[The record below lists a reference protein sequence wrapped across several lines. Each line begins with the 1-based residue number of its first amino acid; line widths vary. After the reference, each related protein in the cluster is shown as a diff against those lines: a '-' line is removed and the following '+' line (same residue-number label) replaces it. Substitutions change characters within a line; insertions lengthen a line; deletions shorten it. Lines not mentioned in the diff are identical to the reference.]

1 MMKIKSFLTVTL
13 LCLGALATVSCSFT
27 GNHQGENAAEPQPAE
42 EISQPAAPSA
52 GADRSDVDLQEA
64 KELLKELFGSIA
76 KSLQKTDS
84 VSVSEEVVEEK
95 IPEEEEPARE
105 LKWYEKDYSITVV
118 DLDENVTYTYTRKGK
133 KMTIQGKGGGRT
145 QKEDMDILDNGTIQS
160 KVYHNGQYV
169 RTYTLEKTPEDV
181 IKLYLNSSKTNL
193 RVIGNYPKPV
203 ATSKSDTRC
212 GRPCWVVSK
221 VTEEGL
227 LGYSTR
233 KEDVYYVDKEYG
245 FIYEKKSS
253 ASGNVGV
260 SYKDKSHFR
269 VTAFTDKP

>member
-1 MMKIKSFLTVTL
+1 MLS
-13 LCLGALATVSCSFT
+13 SCGFT
-27 GNHQGENAAEPQPAE
+27 GNRQGENSVEPQPVEKVPQVASTSE
-42 EISQPAAPSA
+42 
-52 GADRSDVDLQEA
+52 GADRSAVNLDEA
-64 KELLKELFGSIA
+64 KEVLKEILGSIA
-76 KSLQKTDS
+76 ESMQKTDS
-84 VSVSEEVVEEK
+84 TSVSEEPVEEE
-95 IPEEEEPARE
+95 IPEKEPARE

-133 KMTIQGKGGGRT
+133 KMTIEGKGGGKT

-160 KVYHNGQYV
+160 KVYHNGQYI
-169 RTYTLEKTPEDV
+169 RTYTMERTPEDV

-193 RVIGNYPKPV
+193 RVIGNYSTPV

-221 VTEEGL
+221 VTEEAL

-260 SYKDKSHFR
+260 SFKDKSHFR

>member
-1 MMKIKSFLTVTL
+1 MRRL
-13 LCLGALATVSCSFT
+13 LLFAACVLLLSSCGFS
-27 GNHQGENAAEPQPAE
+27 GNRQGEDVAEQQPAE
-42 EISQPAAPSA
+42 ETEKPALNL
-52 GADRSDVDLQEA
+52 DEA
-64 KELLKELFGSIA
+64 KELLKDLLLSVAEGMQKADSTSVDEESI
-76 KSLQKTDS
+76 
-84 VSVSEEVVEEK
+84 EEE
-95 IPEEEEPARE
+95 IPEEEPTRE

-118 DLDENVTYTYTRKGK
+118 DLDEKVTYTYTRKGR
-133 KMTIQGKGGGRT
+133 KMTIEGRGGGKT
-145 QKEDMDILDNGTIQS
+145 QKEDMDILEDGTIQS

-169 RTYTLEKTPEDV
+169 RTYTMERTPEDI

-193 RVIGNYPKPV
+193 RVIGNYPLPV

-221 VTEEGL
+221 VTEEAL

-260 SYKDKSHFR
+260 SFKDKSHFR

>member
-1 MMKIKSFLTVTL
+1 MKKASIIL
-13 LCLGALATVSCSFT
+13 LCVAAIAMVSCG
-27 GNHQGENAAEPQPAE
+27 GNSNKKGNRETAE
-42 EISQPAAPSA
+42 EEVPQAATAS
-52 GADRSDVDLQEA
+52 SSVEA
-64 KELLKELFGSIA
+64 EKEA
-76 KSLQKTDS
+76 
-84 VSVSEEVVEEK
+84 
-95 IPEEEEPARE
+95 IPEEAAETTAEAEPARE

-133 KMTIQGKGGGRT
+133 KLTIEGKGGGKS
-145 QKEDMDILDNGTIQS
+145 QKEDMDILDDGTVQS
-160 KVYHNGQYV
+160 KVYHNGQYI
-169 RTYTLEKTPEDV
+169 RTYTMERTPEEV

-203 ATSKSDTRC
+203 ATSMSDTRC

-221 VTEEGL
+221 VTEEAL

>member
-1 MMKIKSFLTVTL
+1 MKKLSIILVCVAGL
-13 LCLGALATVSCSFT
+13 LMLSSCGFT
-27 GNHQGENAAEPQPAE
+27 GNN
-42 EISQPAAPSA
+42 
-52 GADRSDVDLQEA
+52 QEG
-64 KELLKELFGSIA
+64 KELLKEVFDAIDKSI
-76 KSLQKTDS
+76 QKADS
-84 VSVSEEVVEEK
+84 VSVSEDVVEEE
-95 IPEEEEPARE
+95 IPEPEPARE
-105 LKWYEKDYSITVV
+105 LKWYEKDYAITVV
-118 DLDENVTYTYTRKGK
+118 DLNENVTYTYTRKGK
-133 KMTIQGKGGGRT
+133 KMTIEGKGGGKT
-145 QKEDMDILDNGTIQS
+145 QKEDMDILDNGTMQS

-221 VTEEGL
+221 VTEEAL

>member
-1 MMKIKSFLTVTL
+1 MLS
-13 LCLGALATVSCSFT
+13 SCGFS
-27 GNHQGENAAEPQPAE
+27 GNRQGESSAGQQPAGEITREQVAAEETEKPAL
-42 EISQPAAPSA
+42 
-52 GADRSDVDLQEA
+52 DLDEA
-64 KELLKELFGSIA
+64 KELLKDL
-76 KSLQKTDS
+76 LQSVAEGMQKADS
-84 VSVSEEVVEEK
+84 ASVSEEPVEEE
-95 IPEEEEPARE
+95 IPEEEPARE

-118 DLDENVTYTYTRKGK
+118 DLDENVTYTYTRKGM
-133 KMTIQGKGGGRT
+133 KMTIEGKGGGKT
-145 QKEDMDILDNGTIQS
+145 QREDMDILEGGTIRS
-160 KVYHNGQYV
+160 KVYHNGQYI
-169 RTYTLEKTPEDV
+169 RTYTMERTPEDV

-193 RVIGNYPKPV
+193 RVIGNYPTPV

-221 VTEEGL
+221 ITEEAL

-260 SYKDKSHFR
+260 SNKDKSHFR

>member
-1 MMKIKSFLTVTL
+1 M
-13 LCLGALATVSCSFT
+13 
-27 GNHQGENAAEPQPAE
+27 
-42 EISQPAAPSA
+42 
-52 GADRSDVDLQEA
+52 
-64 KELLKELFGSIA
+64 
-76 KSLQKTDS
+76 
-84 VSVSEEVVEEK
+84 
-95 IPEEEEPARE
+95 
-105 LKWYEKDYSITVV
+105 

-133 KMTIQGKGGGRT
+133 KMTIEGKGGGKT

-160 KVYHNGQYV
+160 KVYHNGQYI
-169 RTYTLEKTPEDV
+169 RTYTMERTPEDV

-193 RVIGNYPKPV
+193 RVIGNYPTPV

-221 VTEEGL
+221 VTEEAL

-260 SYKDKSHFR
+260 SFKDKSHFR

>member
-1 MMKIKSFLTVTL
+1 MLS
-13 LCLGALATVSCSFT
+13 SCVFS
-27 GNHQGENAAEPQPAE
+27 GNRLGENSAGQQPAGEITQEQVAAEE
-42 EISQPAAPSA
+42 SKKS
-52 GADRSDVDLQEA
+52 VLDLGEA
-64 KELLKELFGSIA
+64 KELLKDL
-76 KSLQKTDS
+76 LQSVAEGMQKADS
-84 VSVSEEVVEEK
+84 TSVNAEPIEEE
-95 IPEEEEPARE
+95 IEEEEMARE

-118 DLDENVTYTYTRKGK
+118 DLDENVTYTYTRKGM
-133 KMTIQGKGGGRT
+133 KMTVEGKGGGKT
-145 QKEDMDILDNGTIQS
+145 QKEDMDILEGGTIRS
-160 KVYHNGQYV
+160 KVYHNGQYI
-169 RTYTLEKTPEDV
+169 RTYTLERTPEDV

-193 RVIGNYPKPV
+193 RVIGNYPAPV

-212 GRPCWVVSK
+212 GRPCWVVSRI
-221 VTEEGL
+221 TEEAL